1 VIADGADLAA
11 SGGND
16 ELEVRRRDENRAG
29 ANPDHGT
36 GAGCRAIRL
45 T

>member
-16 ELEVRRRDENRAG
+16 ELDVCRRDEKRAG
-29 ANPDHGT
+29 ANPEHGT
-36 GAGCRAIRL
+36 GAACRAIRL